1 MFKKLGILSLLFFF
15 LSTHALANTNKQIEV
30 FDCQKEMVV
39 QKQSLHAEIQHNA
52 IQYAKSITGA
62 FTNINVV
69 PRSGYMIKIPLTKP
83 AIITNQWIHATIDEV
98 LVLLPKN
105 EKPYIMI
112 YDDENNPHFY
122 YVKGHPELLLKQLKV
137 KRN

>member
-1 MFKKLGILSLLFFF
+1 MRLQIQVSKLKYLTVKKG
-15 LSTHALANTNKQIEV
+15 
-30 FDCQKEMVV
+30 MVV
-39 QKQSLHAEIQHNA
+39 QKQSLHAEIQHDA

-83 AIITNQWIHATIDEV
+83 VIITNQWIHTTIDEV

-112 YDDENNPHFY
+112 YDDENHPHF
-122 YVKGHPELLLKQLKV
+122 LLCKKDI
-137 KRN
+137 RRFY